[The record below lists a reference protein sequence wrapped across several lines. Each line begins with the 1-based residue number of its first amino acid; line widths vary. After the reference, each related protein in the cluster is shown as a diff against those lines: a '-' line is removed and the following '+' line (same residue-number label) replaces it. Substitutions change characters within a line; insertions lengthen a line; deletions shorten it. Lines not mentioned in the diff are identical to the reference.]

1 MYEFLYGPWLGLSGS
16 CWRRPLLVLVPV
28 VEDVKDVVEFEDLF
42 RELWNSRVHA
52 TGACHKSARAR
63 IERV

>member
-1 MYEFLYGPWLGLSGS
+1 MLVT
-16 CWRRPLLVLVPV
+16 PLLVLVPV

-42 RELWNSRVHA
+42 RELGTRVST